1 MQSVDEDLLT
11 QALLQVLQA
20 QGLGMAEVGADL
32 REQVREAI
40 AKSAPGGGV
49 RESRRV
55 TILLSDLRG
64 FTATAERFSAL
75 AMVEALNRY
84 LEKMSEIILRH
95 GGVIDK
101 FMGDSIMALFG
112 APDVMDN
119 DTEAALRCAI
129 EMQAA
134 MAEVNRVNEAMG
146 MAPLYMGIGINTGE
160 VIAGPLG
167 SHFHSEYTV
176 IGDEVNLTSRVEA
189 HSLRGQILLSEKAYE
204 LTRDRI
210 EIGQINEVHVKGKR
224 DLVRMFELKAITRPA
239 YVEVPQSDIRKGPR
253 IAVDMPL
260 SFQLVEGKR
269 VLPERVSGQIVD
281 ISYGGMYIR
290 SAIGLPAFSDI
301 KMLLSLSPLAQEQSE
316 IYGKI
321 LRANAVTEGFEY
333 RVEFTAIDV
342 QAQRALKAWID
353 GLVQMR

>member
-1 MQSVDEDLLT
+1 MQTVDEVLLT
-11 QALLQVLQA
+11 QALLQVLHE
-20 QGLGMAEVGADL
+20 QGLGTTVDVVDL
-32 REQVREAI
+32 RAKVRGAI
-40 AKSAPGGGV
+40 AQSAPGGGT

-112 APDVMDN
+112 APDVMAN
-119 DTEAALRCAI
+119 DTEAALRCSI

-146 MAPLYMGIGINTGE
+146 MEPLYMGIGINTGE

-167 SHFHSEYTV
+167 SHYHSEYTV

-189 HSLRGQILLSEKAYE
+189 HSLRGQILLSEKAYD
-204 LTRDRI
+204 LTRDSI
-210 EIGQINEVHVKGKR
+210 EIGQINEVHVKGKKQ
-224 DLVRMFELKAITRPA
+224 LVRMFELKAITRPD
-239 YVEVPQSDIRKGPR
+239 YVQVPQGDIRKGPR

-269 VLPERVSGQIVD
+269 VLPERITGRTVD

-290 SAIGLPAFSDI
+290 SATALAAFSDI
-301 KMLLSLSPLAQEQSE
+301 KMLLSVSPLAQEQSE
-316 IYGKI
+316 IYGKV
-321 LRANAVTEGFEY
+321 LRANAVEDCYEY
-333 RVEFTAIDV
+333 RIEFTAIDA
-342 QAQRALKAWID
+342 QAQRALKDWID
-353 GLVQMR
+353 GFVQMR